1 MRSKKGTSDF
11 AGESMCHHL
20 LMKRFFVTLA
30 LCVLAPFTLSA
41 QRSTGRPAA
50 PAKAAAPPPPRAA
63 SPAPPRVERPA
74 PFAVGETLTYNVS
87 WSTYLTA
94 GSVVTTVK
102 EKRPS
107 YNSTA
112 YYIVAEARPTT
123 LLSRLYSLYY
133 KVDTLLDVFTLL
145 PQRGSI
151 YSEEG
156 KRHRYRVT
164 RFDRATSKVFF
175 EFTTDHTVKAD
186 FATSPTTQDALSAIY
201 ALRAAPLKAGERV
214 TLPISDNGGNLSAQ
228 FETGALERMKTRLG
242 ELNAWRVKLSLV
254 DARNQPVGR
263 NTAIWIS
270 DDQRRLPLKLQA
282 DLAVGSFVL
291 LLRDVR

>member
-1 MRSKKGTSDF
+1 
-11 AGESMCHHL
+11 MCHDL
-20 LMKRFFVTLA
+20 LMMRCLVALA
-30 LCVLAPFTLSA
+30 LYALAPFTLPA
-41 QRSTGRPAA
+41 QRSAGRPAA
-50 PAKAAAPPPPRAA
+50 PAKTV
-63 SPAPPRVERPA
+63 APPRVERSV
-74 PFAVGETLTYNVS
+74 PFPVGEMLTYDVS

-112 YYIVAEARPTT
+112 YYIVAEGRPTT
-123 LLSRLYSLYY
+123 LLSHLYSLYY
-133 KVDTLLDVFTLL
+133 KADTLLDSYTLL

-156 KRHRYRVT
+156 KRHRYRAT
-164 RFDRATSKVFF
+164 RFDRAAGKVFF

-186 FATSPTTQDALSAIY
+186 FGTSPVAQDALSAIY
-201 ALRAAPLKAGERV
+201 ALRAGAFKAGDRSTMPV
-214 TLPISDNGGNLSAQ
+214 SDNGANLNAR
-228 FETGALERMKTRLG
+228 FETGALERVKTRLG
-242 ELNAWRVKLSLV
+242 EMNAWRVRLALV
-254 DARNQPVGR
+254 DAKNQPIGR

-270 DDQRRLPLKLQA
+270 DDPRRLPLKVQA